1 MFEFA
6 PVLGKTLDT
15 TIRPGLR
22 FLHVRLGVMPNQV
35 TWAAFAVSVVAAAII
50 ATGRLLPGL
59 LVVALGQVL
68 DAVDGGI
75 AREFGLAS
83 AAGEWL
89 DTKLD
94 RASEAVLF
102 VGFTIGGFV
111 SLKLAVLAMTAI
123 LLMTS
128 IAHRSKVDPGVK
140 RFALYFG
147 HLFGY
152 RFIFSLIFIVNLT
165 AFVVGLLILDI
176 QFQRKMDRLGGD
188 LDTVASRAA
197 ASEVRSR
204 WFH

>member
-1 MFEFA
+1 MFESA
-6 PVLGKTLDT
+6 PVLGKTLDAA
-15 TIRPGLR
+15 IRPGLR
-22 FLHVRLGVMPNQV
+22 FVHLRLGLSPDQV
-35 TWAAFAVSVVAAAII
+35 TWAAFGVSVVAAAII

-83 AAGEWL
+83 EAGEWL

-94 RASEAVLF
+94 RASEAALF
-102 VGFTIGGFV
+102 LGFTVAGFV
-111 SLKLAVLAMTAI
+111 SLKLALLAMTAI

-152 RFIFSLIFIVNLT
+152 HFIFSLIFFVNLT
-165 AFVVGLLILDI
+165 AFVVGLLRLDI
-176 QFQRKMDRLGGD
+176 QFQRKMDALGGD

-197 ASEVRSR
+197 ASEEPER
-204 WFH
+204 H